1 MTKLQRCLWCDENS
15 QVYTNYHDNEWGV
28 IIRDDDRLLFE
39 LLILEGAQAGLSWIT
54 ILQRR
59 ENYREAFDDFNIE
72 KVANY
77 NEEKINEL
85 IHNPKI
91 IRNKLKINSAVKNAR
106 VALKIIAEFG
116 SLGEYFWH
124 WVDSKVMQNNFSTH
138 EEIPA
143 KTDLST
149 AISKDLKKRGMNFV
163 GPIIIYSFMQSIGMV
178 NDHTTNCFRHQ
189 KLK

>member
-1 MTKLQRCLWCDENS
+1 MTKQQQCFWCDKNS
-15 QVYTNYHDNEWGV
+15 QLYKDYHDKEWGV

-39 LLILEGAQAGLSWIT
+39 LLILEGAQAGLSWLT

-59 ENYREAFDDFNIE
+59 ENYREAFDNFNIE
-72 KVANY
+72 KVADY
-77 NEEKINEL
+77 NDEKIAEL
-85 IHNPKI
+85 INNPKI

-116 SLGEYFWH
+116 SLGEYFWR
-124 WVDSKVMQNNFSTH
+124 WVDGKVIQNNFSTH
-138 EEIPA
+138 EEMPA

-149 AISKDLKKRGMNFV
+149 AISKDLKKRGMSFV
-163 GPIIIYSFMQSIGMV
+163 GPTIIYSFMQSIGMV